1 MIEKDLPI
9 NDNLK
14 KYVAFFE
21 PDCELISGSIKGEMM
36 VFNLKDKSG
45 KDKIL
50 ELPVPRGLYEE
61 IDEDDLVE

>member
-1 MIEKDLPI
+1 MKEIILPV
-9 NDNLK
+9 NDDLK
-14 KYVAFFE
+14 KYIAFFE

-50 ELPVPRGLYEE
+50 ELPVPRGILKE
-61 IDEDDLVE
+61 IDEDDLVD